1 MRRLTLLLL
10 PLLLV
15 LSACASL
22 EPANVSHRPIQVWG
36 EIHDNP
42 AHHSR
47 RADWID
53 ARVRA
58 GRPPVLVFEQFDR
71 AAQAALDRWLQ
82 QGPHTV
88 EALQALGAPG
98 WDWPLYAPLL
108 EVAIRHR
115 LPVIGGNL
123 SRDEA
128 IAVMRRGLSAL
139 PAGTDTTRLGLP
151 ADWPAPLQARLEQ
164 LMIDSHCGKLP
175 ASVAPR
181 MVTAQAARDAWLAD
195 AVLSARERFPGRDVI
210 LITGNGHADR
220 ESGVPVFLQRRGVP
234 ADQIAVILLT
244 EGRDHAMRGD
254 ATLSFPPVDRP
265 DPCR

>member
-1 MRRLTLLLL
+1 MRRWSLLLL
-10 PLLLV
+10 PLLLW

-22 EPANVSHRPIQVWG
+22 ESSNLAQRPIQVWG

-42 AHHSR
+42 AHHASR
-47 RADWID
+47 AEWIE
-53 ARVRA
+53 ARVKA

-71 AAQAALDRWLQ
+71 LAQPALDRWLQ

-88 EALQALGAPG
+88 QALQALGAPG

-108 EVAIRHR
+108 EVAVRHR

-128 IAVMRRGLSAL
+128 IAVMRRGLTAL
-139 PAGTDTTRLGLP
+139 PASADAPRLGLP
-151 ADWPAPLQARLEQ
+151 PNWPAPVQARLEQ
-164 LMIDSHCGKLP
+164 RMIDSHCGKLP

-181 MVTAQAARDAWLAD
+181 MVMAQAARDAWLAD
-195 AVLSARERFPGRDVI
+195 AVLAARERFPGRDVI
-210 LITGNGHADR
+210 LITGNGHAERDT
-220 ESGVPVFLQRRGVP
+220 GVPVFLERRGVP
-234 ADQIAVILLT
+234 ADQIAVLLLT
-244 EGRDHAMRGD
+244 ESRDSSEPAD
-254 ATLSFPPVDRP
+254 AVLSFPPVDRP